1 VNGELRTANANCD
14 MIGKGSRGWGVLQTG
29 EAGRLAYC
37 ERDGSRALSGTNGK
51 IVPFV
56 SGVRETRRENVCFS
70 REDDIHSR
78 VEAIFELTLIAAGL
92 AGVIAGLIAI

>member
-1 VNGELRTANANCD
+1 VNGN
-14 MIGKGSRGWGVLQTG
+14 MIGEGSCSWDVLKTG
-29 EAGRLAYC
+29 KAGRFAHC

-56 SGVRETRRENVCFS
+56 SGSVETSRETACFS

-78 VEAIFELTLIAAGL
+78 VEAIFELTLIAAGV
-92 AGVIAGLIAI
+92 AGVIAGLTAM

>member
-1 VNGELRTANANCD
+1 
-14 MIGKGSRGWGVLQTG
+14 MIGEGSRGWDVLRRDKA
-29 EAGRLAYC
+29 ERFAYW
-37 ERDGSRALSGTNGK
+37 ERDGSRALSGTDGK

-78 VEAIFELTLIAAGL
+78 VEAIFELILIAAGL